1 MNDHHAIQSSTEG
14 IYILIYSIVITL
26 IIVLFQHYVMRRAKS
41 NVIKADSLHYITD
54 FLTNICAII
63 GIIIATNW
71 NFPLF
76 DNLTA
81 SAIAIYI
88 IFIAFGMFKKAFN
101 NLMDHEM
108 DENDRQKI
116 ISILNYNK
124 NILGFHDL
132 KTRYAGVKPFIQF
145 HLEMDGNLSLLEA
158 HNISDQIAT
167 ELMKHFPKAEIIIHQ
182 DPV

>member
-1 MNDHHAIQSSTEG
+1 
-14 IYILIYSIVITL
+14 
-26 IIVLFQHYVMRRAKS
+26 MRRAKS

-145 HLEMDGNLSLLEA
+145 HLELDENITLKVAHAIAIEVEKEILE
-158 HNISDQIAT
+158 
-167 ELMKHFPKAEIIIHQ
+167 KFPNAEIICHQ
-182 DPV
+182 DPEGEEEHSHYKD